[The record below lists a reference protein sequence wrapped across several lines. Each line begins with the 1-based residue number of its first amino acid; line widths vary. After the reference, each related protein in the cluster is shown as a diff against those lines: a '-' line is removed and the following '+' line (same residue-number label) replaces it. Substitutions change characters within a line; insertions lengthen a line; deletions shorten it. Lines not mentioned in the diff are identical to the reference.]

1 MWPNHDEPVSMEER
15 MAFCELSNISK
26 QFGDRAVLRRID
38 CKLAKGE
45 RVGLVGSN
53 GCGKTTLLRIIAGLE
68 QADGGEIHLP
78 RQASVGL
85 LETGADS
92 RLAGQPQAASL
103 SGGERTL
110 AAVTSFMANPPDLL
124 LLDEPTSNL
133 DFQGIQTVIN
143 LLRDCP
149 GGMLIVSHDRYFLDR
164 AVTRIVEIEDGRLVE
179 YPGNYT
185 VYRETKA
192 RIYQE
197 RLHRYEAARKEQ
209 QRIKEAI
216 QEKRQWAEKAHRD
229 STKLDSTAHK
239 TMGLKE
245 YKRAKAMK
253 LDKKAKNDIRRLES
267 LAQDSEPKP
276 RSETRVQFAFAGGER
291 HGRRLL
297 EADALSKSFGSRLL
311 WRPSHFYVMR
321 EEKVAVFGP
330 NGCGKT
336 TLLHMIEG
344 LEPADGGRIWLSPN
358 ARPFILSQRID
369 DFPAGQT
376 ILAWLTER
384 LGPLDGMARAHLAQL
399 GFSKGLLEQD
409 VADTSQGERMKLK
422 LVEPILRHCE
432 CLILDEPTNYLDL
445 HAREM
450 LEEALADYPGTLLV
464 VSHDLYLLEKV
475 CDKVLL
481 FEGQQIRRLE
491 QSFAEYAERLA
502 ARQ

>member
-1 MWPNHDEPVSMEER
+1 
-15 MAFCELSNISK
+15 MAYCEISNIK
-26 QFGDRAVLRRID
+26 IQFGDHEVLRRID
-38 CKLAKGE
+38 CKLARGE

-53 GCGKTTLLRIIAGLE
+53 GCGKTTLLKIIAGLM
-68 QADGGEIHLP
+68 QADGGEIRLP
-78 RQASVGL
+78 RQATAGL
-85 LETGADS
+85 LQTGADS
-92 RLAGQPQAASL
+92 GLADQPQSAGL

-110 AAVTSFMANPPDLL
+110 AAVTRFMAEPPDLL

-133 DFQGIQTVIN
+133 DFQGIRTVIRM
-143 LLRDCP
+143 LEACP
-149 GGMLIVSHDRYFLDR
+149 GSMLIVSHDRYFLDR
-164 AVTRIVEIEDGRLVE
+164 VVTRILEIEDGILVE
-179 YPGNYT
+179 YPGNYS

-192 RIYQE
+192 RVFQE

-209 QRIKEAI
+209 QRIQEAI
-216 QEKRQWAEKAHRD
+216 REKRQWADKAHRD

-253 LDKKAKNDIRRLES
+253 LDKKAKNDIRRLER

-276 RSETRVQFAFAGGER
+276 RAESRVQFAFAGSER

-297 EADALSKSFGSRLL
+297 EAEALSKSFGSRLL
-311 WRPSHFYVMR
+311 WNPSHFYVLR
-321 EEKVAVFGP
+321 QEKVAIFGP

-336 TLLHMIEG
+336 TLLRMIEG
-344 LEPADGGRIWLSPN
+344 LEPADSGQIWLSPN

-399 GFSKGLLEQD
+399 GFGKSLLEQD

-422 LVEPILRHCE
+422 LVEPILRQCE

-475 CDKVLL
+475 CTKVLL
-481 FEGQQIRRLE
+481 FENQKIRRLE
-491 QSFAEYAERLA
+491 QCFEEYAEGLA
-502 ARQ
+502 ADD